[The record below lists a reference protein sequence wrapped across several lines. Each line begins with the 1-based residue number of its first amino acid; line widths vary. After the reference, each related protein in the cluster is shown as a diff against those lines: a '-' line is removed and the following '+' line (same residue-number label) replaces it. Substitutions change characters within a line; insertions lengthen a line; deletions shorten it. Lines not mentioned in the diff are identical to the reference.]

1 MKTRVKKPKRSVVEG
16 DEYFYRH
23 PEMMRV
29 EIESDIVKKEEKKEK
44 DETEK

>member
-1 MKTRVKKPKRSVVEG
+1 MEKNITKPKKSVVEG

-29 EIESDIVKKEEKKEK
+29 EIESEPQKEEKKK
-44 DETEK
+44 DEE

>member
-1 MKTRVKKPKRSVVEG
+1 MEKSITKPKKAVTED

-29 EIESDIVKKEEKKEK
+29 KIESEPQTEKQK
-44 DETEK
+44 DED

>member
-1 MKTRVKKPKRSVVEG
+1 MEKSITKPKHTVTED

-29 EIESDIVKKEEKKEK
+29 KIESDPQIKQQK
-44 DETEK
+44 DED

>member
-1 MKTRVKKPKRSVVEG
+1 MEKNLTKPKKSVVEG

-29 EIESDIVKKEEKKEK
+29 KIESESQIEEKQK
-44 DETEK
+44 DEE